1 MIPVVDFKDC
11 AVSISNDELG
21 ERHIFSIAKEI
32 CDAFKTVGFVYLKNH
47 GISAEKV
54 NCFTAR
60 MLLVRMLYITKHYR
74 GNKQILN
81 CEGVGSLGWQGL
93 L

>member
-1 MIPVVDFKDC
+1 MHIDSCAHVSLHVIGHCKIMMIPVVDFNDC

-21 ERHIFSIAKEI
+21 ERHILSIAKEI

-54 NCFTAR
+54 NLLFYSPYAR
-60 MLLVRMLYITKHYR
+60 A
-74 GNKQILN
+74 
-81 CEGVGSLGWQGL
+81 
-93 L
+93 

>member
-1 MIPVVDFKDC
+1 MMIPVVDFKDC

-54 NCFTAR
+54 NLFYSYT
-60 MLLVRMLYITKHYR
+60 L
-74 GNKQILN
+74 QILP
-81 CEGVGSLGWQGL
+81 VLIARA
-93 L
+93 